1 MTADD
6 LSCLQ
11 ECVSKQSATATMSS
25 VISEHHPLRRLFTE
39 LVQTRLLG
47 SAQLNDVP
55 AAKYIAGVLVD
66 FTHADNL
73 FRIRSSRGK
82 RLEDVG
88 EMLIA
93 SNPLLEGRSFIYER
107 EVRKHIGDY
116 TLFLAGIFPEYVA
129 RIRRDQRCLDSFVDY
144 LKAGKE
150 SYSVVAA
157 FDQFE
162 FKDEAPLFRRL
173 ADRFELCV
181 FGLNLVKQDLA
192 RLPNTGYDQL
202 RRILS

>member
-1 MTADD
+1 MQG
-6 LSCLQ
+6 SI
-11 ECVSKQSATATMSS
+11 SQS
-25 VISEHHPLRRLFTE
+25 HPLRALFAE

-47 SAQLNDVP
+47 TAQLNDVP
-55 AAKYIAGVLVD
+55 VARYVAGVLID
-66 FTHADNL
+66 FCHADSL
-73 FRIRSSRGK
+73 YRIRNSGGK
-82 RLEDVG
+82 ALEDVG

-116 TLFLAGIFPEYVA
+116 TLFLAGLFPEHVA
-129 RIRRDQRCLDSFVDY
+129 RIRRQKTRLDSFVDY

-162 FKDEAPLFRRL
+162 FRDEAPLFRRL
-173 ADRFELCV
+173 SEHFELCV
-181 FGLNLVKQDLA
+181 FGLNLLKQDLDRQQNASYMQA
-192 RLPNTGYDQL
+192 RKVLG
-202 RRILS
+202 

>member
-1 MTADD
+1 MH
-6 LSCLQ
+6 
-11 ECVSKQSATATMSS
+11 SK
-25 VISEHHPLRRLFTE
+25 ISDRHPLRAMFRE
-39 LVQTRLLG
+39 LIQNRLLG
-47 SAQLNDVP
+47 TAQLNDLAV
-55 AAKYIAGVLVD
+55 ATYIAGLLVD
-66 FTHADNL
+66 LCHVENL
-73 FRIRSSRGK
+73 YRIRDSKGK

-88 EMLIA
+88 EMMIA

-129 RIRRDQRCLDSFVDY
+129 RIQGQKRRLDSFVDY

-162 FKDEAPLFRRL
+162 FKHEAPLFRRL

-181 FGLNLVKQDLA
+181 FGLNLVKQDLET
-192 RLPNTGYDQL
+192 LGNTPYAQM
-202 RRILS
+202 RRVLS

>member
-1 MTADD
+1 
-6 LSCLQ
+6 
-11 ECVSKQSATATMSS
+11 MSNA
-25 VISEHHPLRRLFTE
+25 ISESHPLRKLFTE
-39 LVQTRLLG
+39 LVRSRLLG
-47 SAQLNDVP
+47 SVQLNDLP
-55 AAKYIAGVLVD
+55 AATYVAGILVD
-66 FTHADNL
+66 FCHADNL
-73 FRIRSSRGK
+73 FKIRGAKGK

-93 SNPLLEGRSFIYER
+93 SNPMLGGRSFIYER

-129 RIRRDQRCLDSFVDY
+129 RICREKTRLDSFVDY

-162 FKDEAPLFRRL
+162 FKDQAPMFRRL

-181 FGLNLVKQDLA
+181 FGLHLVKQDLE
-192 RLPNTGYDQL
+192 QL
-202 RRILS
+202 QNAPYNQIRNSLI

>member
-1 MTADD
+1 MP
-6 LSCLQ
+6 
-11 ECVSKQSATATMSS
+11 SS
-25 VISEHHPLRRLFTE
+25 IGQNHPLRALFAE

-47 SAQLNDVP
+47 TAQLNDVLL
-55 AAKYIAGVLVD
+55 ARYIAGVLID
-66 FTHADNL
+66 FCHVDNL
-73 FRIRSSRGK
+73 YKIRDSKGK
-82 RLEDVG
+82 HLEDVG

-129 RIRRDQRCLDSFVDY
+129 RIHGQKRRLDSFVDY

-162 FKDEAPLFRRL
+162 FKNEAPLFRRL
-173 ADRFELCV
+173 SDRFELCV
-181 FGLNLVKQDLA
+181 FGLNLVKQDLD
-192 RLPNTGYDQL
+192 RLRNPSYEQL
-202 RRILS
+202 GRMLN

>member
-1 MTADD
+1 MP
-6 LSCLQ
+6 
-11 ECVSKQSATATMSS
+11 SS
-25 VISEHHPLRRLFTE
+25 ISERHPLRTLFTE

-47 SAQLNDVP
+47 SAQLNDV
-55 AAKYIAGVLVD
+55 AAARYIAGVLVD
-66 FTHADNL
+66 FCHIDNL
-73 FRIRSSRGK
+73 YKIRSSKGK

-93 SNPLLEGRSFIYER
+93 SNPLLDGQSFIYER

-129 RIRRDQRCLDSFVDY
+129 RIHRDKTRLDSFVDY

-162 FKDEAPLFRRL
+162 FKDQAPLFRRL

-181 FGLNLVKQDLA
+181 FGLNLVKQDLE
-192 RLPNTGYDQL
+192 RLQSAPYREMRQ
-202 RRILS
+202 ILG

>member
-1 MTADD
+1 MPNPI
-6 LSCLQ
+6 S
-11 ECVSKQSATATMSS
+11 QS
-25 VISEHHPLRRLFTE
+25 HPLRALFAE

-47 SAQLNDVP
+47 TAQLNE
-55 AAKYIAGVLVD
+55 AALARYIARVLVD
-66 FTHADNL
+66 FCHVGNL
-73 FRIRSSRGK
+73 YRIRNSAGK
-82 RLEDVG
+82 ALEDVG

-116 TLFLAGIFPEYVA
+116 TLFLAGMFPEYVS
-129 RIRRDQRCLDSFVDY
+129 RIHRQKRRLDSFVDY

-162 FKDEAPLFRRL
+162 FREEAPLFRRL
-173 ADRFELCV
+173 SERFELCV
-181 FGLNLVKQDLA
+181 FGLNLVKQDLD
-192 RLPNTGYDQL
+192 RIQNSPYQQL
-202 RRILS
+202 RRVLE